1 MMPPFGKSS
10 LIEAAPP
17 PNSMATKVVVTGGAG
32 FIGSHVADAL
42 IERGFDVHVIDNL
55 SSGKRERL
63 NPKAVLHEVDI
74 RDKGALGPIFADAQ
88 FVFHLA
94 ALARVQPSIKDP
106 QPSHDSNING
116 TFNVLQAASKAN
128 VKRVMYSA
136 SSSAY
141 GNQDR
146 LPLTEDM
153 TPRPMSPYAL
163 QKLVGEYYCRLF
175 SALYGLETVSLRYF
189 NVYGPRQTTASD
201 GPYATVVGIFLE
213 QRQNGQPLT
222 IVPDGEQRRD
232 FTHVRDVVA
241 ANLLAMDSPRVGHGE
256 VVNIGTGRNY
266 RVREIA
272 NLIGGSTVFVEP
284 RVEPKET
291 SADITKARE
300 LLGWEPRERFED
312 GIAELKQLHGINIPA
327 SGLAAAPR
335 QEL

>member
-1 MMPPFGKSS
+1 MSIVQP
-10 LIEAAPP
+10 AA
-17 PNSMATKVVVTGGAG
+17 KVVVTGGAG

-42 IERGFDVHVIDNL
+42 VERGFDVHVVDNF
-55 SSGKRERL
+55 STGKRERL
-63 NPKAVLHEVDI
+63 NPKAVLHEADI
-74 RDKGALGPIFADAQ
+74 RNKGSMGPIFAGAE

-94 ALARVQPSIKDP
+94 ALARVQPSILNP
-106 QPSHDSNING
+106 QPSHETNING
-116 TFNVLQAASKAN
+116 TFNVLSLAHDAG
-128 VKRVMYSA
+128 VKRVIYSA

-141 GNQDR
+141 GGQDR

-175 SALYGLETVSLRYF
+175 SDLYGLGTVSLRYF
-189 NVYGPRQTTASD
+189 NVYGSRQTMASD

-213 QRQNGQPLT
+213 QRQNRQPFT

-241 ANLLAMDSPRVGHGE
+241 ANLLAMDSPRAGHGE

-266 RVREIA
+266 SIREIA
-272 NLIGGSTVFVEP
+272 DFIGGPSVFTAP

-291 SADITKARE
+291 RADITRARE
-300 LLGWEPRERFED
+300 LLGWEPEVRFED
-312 GIAELKQLHGINIPA
+312 GIAELKRLF
-327 SGLAAAPR
+327 GLS
-335 QEL
+335 